1 MHCVYLHIR
10 ICHMQKK
17 YNLRMVMGVL
27 HVMLLAAY
35 LQMTEKG
42 EVEIKLHTVK
52 TAGRVEV

>member
-1 MHCVYLHIR
+1 
-10 ICHMQKK
+10 MQKK